1 MKKLFLIGFVAALAT
16 STMMTS
22 CSKYEE
28 GSKFTLL
35 TKKSRVINEWNL
47 VSMTQDG
54 TALNMTGLV
63 VTIKFLKDGTYS
75 NTTSYT
81 LLGQTYTDTVNGT
94 WSFSDDKTKLLTI
107 ETGTTVTGEWT
118 IIQLAKDDMK
128 LSQFDAATN
137 STTITVWATK

>member
-1 MKKLFLIGFVAALAT
+1 MKKLFLVGFVAVLAT
-16 STMMTS
+16 SSMMTS
-22 CSKYEE
+22 CSKYDE
-28 GSKFTLL
+28 GSNFTLM

-54 TALNMTGLV
+54 TALNMTGQV
-63 VTIKFLKDGTYS
+63 VTSKFSKDGTYS
-75 NTTSYT
+75 TTTAYT
-81 LLGQTYTDTVNGT
+81 LLGQTYTDTVTGT

-128 LSQFDAATN
+128 LSQFDAANN

>member
-22 CSKYEE
+22 CSKYDE

-54 TALNMTGLV
+54 TSLNMTGLV

-81 LLGQTYTDTVNGT
+81 LLGQTYTDTVTGS

-128 LSQFDAATN
+128 LSQFDAANN
-137 STTITVWATK
+137 STTITVWVTK

>member
-1 MKKLFLIGFVAALAT
+1 MKKLFLVGFVAVLAT

-22 CSKYEE
+22 CSKYDE

-63 VTIKFLKDGTYS
+63 VTSKFSKDGTYS
-75 NTTSYT
+75 TTTAYT
-81 LLGQTYTDTVNGT
+81 LLGQTYTDTVTGT

-128 LSQFDAATN
+128 LSQFDAANN

>member
-1 MKKLFLIGFVAALAT
+1 MKKLFLIGFVAVLAT
-16 STMMTS
+16 GTMLTS
-22 CSKYEE
+22 CSKYDE

-35 TKKSRVINEWNL
+35 TKESRVVNDWNL

-63 VTIKFLKDGTYS
+63 VTIKFSKEGAYT
-75 NTTSYT
+75 NTTAYT
-81 LLGQTYTDTVNGT
+81 LLGQTYTDTVTGT
-94 WSFSDDKTKLLTI
+94 WSFSDDKTKLLTV

-118 IIQLAKDDMK
+118 IIQLAKDNMK
-128 LSQFDAATN
+128 LKQFDAANN

>member
-22 CSKYEE
+22 CSKYDE

-54 TALNMTGLV
+54 TSLNMTGLV

-75 NTTSYT
+75 NTTAYT
-81 LLGQTYTDTVNGT
+81 LLGQTYTDTVTGT

-128 LSQFDAATN
+128 LSQFDSSNN
-137 STTITVWATK
+137 STMITVWATK

>member
-54 TALNMTGLV
+54 TTLNMTGLV

-81 LLGQTYTDTVNGT
+81 LLGQTYTDTVTGT

-128 LSQFDAATN
+128 LSQFDASNN

>member
-1 MKKLFLIGFVAALAT
+1 MKKLFLVGFVAVLAT
-16 STMMTS
+16 SSMMTS
-22 CSKYEE
+22 CSKYDE
-28 GSKFTLL
+28 GSNFTLM

-54 TALNMTGLV
+54 TTLNMTGLV

-81 LLGQTYTDTVNGT
+81 LLGQTYTDTVTGT
-94 WSFSDDKTKLLTI
+94 WSFSDDKTKLITI
-107 ETGTTVTGEWT
+107 ETGETEIGEWT

-128 LSQFDAATN
+128 LSQFDASNN